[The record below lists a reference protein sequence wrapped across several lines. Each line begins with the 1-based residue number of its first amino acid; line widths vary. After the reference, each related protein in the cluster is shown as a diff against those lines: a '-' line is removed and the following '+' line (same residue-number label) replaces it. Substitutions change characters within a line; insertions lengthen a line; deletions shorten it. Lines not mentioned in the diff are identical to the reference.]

1 MSEIS
6 FVLILQLKFLKCLFF
21 FQAEKSFLDVGE
33 ILVGS
38 CRPLEVLLVNKSPC
52 SVTFSLSVEQ
62 NPLDDDSESS
72 GTSWF

>member
-1 MSEIS
+1 MR
-6 FVLILQLKFLKCLFF
+6 FVLILNFSNFSFF
-21 FQAEKSFLDVGE
+21 SQAEKSFLDVGE

-62 NPLDDDSESS
+62 NPVDDDSESS